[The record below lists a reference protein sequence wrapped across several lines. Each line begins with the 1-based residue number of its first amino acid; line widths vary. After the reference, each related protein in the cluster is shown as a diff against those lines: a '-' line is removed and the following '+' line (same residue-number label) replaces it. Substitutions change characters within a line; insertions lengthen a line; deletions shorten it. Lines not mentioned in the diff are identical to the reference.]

1 MLSVLYIRVNQI
13 KTLYTNVQKHQM
25 NSSKGRQTL
34 HVEDIK
40 LCYVVEGCSCG
51 IYSTRYSN
59 YMLHIADSWPGT
71 TFRGYRGKRGLSF
84 RDRLLQD
91 LCLDFA
97 LLRDEILCAG
107 FFWSLIVFSRDA
119 ERHEDSTN
127 IEVVHWKF
135 NWCFSIII
143 WSIGI
148 VCQRGH
154 DFDRKR
160 KWCAVPL
167 AERES
172 GVLFQS

>member
-1 MLSVLYIRVNQI
+1 ML
-13 KTLYTNVQKHQM
+13 
-25 NSSKGRQTL
+25 
-34 HVEDIK
+34 
-40 LCYVVEGCSCG
+40 CSRG
-51 IYSTRYSN
+51 LQLRNIYTRYSN

-148 VCQRGH
+148 VCQRGQY
-154 DFDRKR
+154 FDNFCMPIPCCPMNWSISIFIWSIRI
-160 KWCAVPL
+160 
-167 AERES
+167 
-172 GVLFQS
+172 FN